1 MGIYVWNRVKY
12 VQETQIQI
20 LCTETETNIADLVT
34 KYTKPSAHVNSKFW
48 MEGPDYLTQPDKDW
62 KEQRKIEYIKARQAS
77 QKDILENPEVKKEM
91 KTKKIRTKMNFL
103 QITKNKAKENIISKC
118 LERSHNLVKV
128 QRILLVCLRA
138 LLKFWKGIGRVK
150 NMVLT
155 TENQK
160 DSKASTDE
168 ETENPF
174 TLFPEANVNESS
186 IKLSKEGIMNFVSSR
201 EDYDSGDP
209 NSRLNSLHAKD
220 KTMSFVSSTEDNKST
235 PKHSINLPNFLVDC
249 PNIVRGCFD
258 HSNRS
263 FCDENNETLKLMIE
277 NEQIANW
284 LDEMNQLKNNE
295 DIDKSSPIFQF
306 NPILEDNLIKM
317 RTRLE
322 YGDHL
327 SEQTRFPIILP
338 KDSPL
343 TNLIVMNE
351 HFQMPHCGAE

>member
-1 MGIYVWNRVKY
+1 M
-12 VQETQIQI
+12 
-20 LCTETETNIADLVT
+20 
-34 KYTKPSAHVNSKFW
+34 
-48 MEGPDYLTQPDKDW
+48 
-62 KEQRKIEYIKARQAS
+62 
-77 QKDILENPEVKKEM
+77 
-91 KTKKIRTKMNFL
+91 
-103 QITKNKAKENIISKC
+103 
-118 LERSHNLVKV
+118 
-128 QRILLVCLRA
+128 
-138 LLKFWKGIGRVK
+138 
-150 NMVLT
+150 
-155 TENQK
+155 
-160 DSKASTDE
+160 
-168 ETENPF
+168 
-174 TLFPEANVNESS
+174 NESS

-220 KTMSFVSSTEDNKST
+220 KTMSFVSSTEDYKST

-284 LDEMNQLKNNE
+284 LDEMNQLKSNE
-295 DIDKSSPIFQF
+295 DIDKSSPIFQS

-338 KDSPL
+338 KDSLL
-343 TNLIVMNE
+343 TNLIIMNE
-351 HFQMPHCGAE
+351 HVQMSHSGAEQTKRLIRNKYWVIGSKRKIKSVLRTCKNRECRKWQLTPPTVPPPSLPKERMEFECFKAISLDGLGPIEMKNCSVSQYDSLCA